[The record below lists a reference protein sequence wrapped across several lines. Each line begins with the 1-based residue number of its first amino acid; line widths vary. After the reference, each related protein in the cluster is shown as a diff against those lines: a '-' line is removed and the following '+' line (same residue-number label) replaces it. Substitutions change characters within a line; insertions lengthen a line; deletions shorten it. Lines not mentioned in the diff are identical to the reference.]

1 MLHSSSLMSSSA
13 ASFAFSS
20 RAASS
25 SASSAARRASSSPA
39 ELFCTFASASRVATR
54 LRSARHCSSTLVA
67 SSSAFSRAFSE
78 AAAASAAAASFF
90 DSASILR
97 SRCTVRRSNSL
108 VFSREAS
115 ASASSCAFFARRD
128 SSSGEI
134 AAFFLDSERT
144 RCSSASRASRPSFR
158 SSFAASKF
166 PRSSSSAL
174 RVASSSSSENA
185 TDSRATRADS
195 RAACSS
201 PSISLYPRMSIASR
215 LSPRR
220 ASISH
225 WFHRLESE
233 SDSPEGLRGVVENG
247 DLGVFLSTPALV
259 VRGANAL
266 EPCDAPDAPNGF
278 L

>member
-1 MLHSSSLMSSSA
+1 MR
-13 ASFAFSS
+13 S
-20 RAASS
+20 RA
-25 SASSAARRASSSPA
+25 
-39 ELFCTFASASRVATR
+39 VA
-54 LRSARHCSSTLVA
+54 
-67 SSSAFSRAFSE
+67 
-78 AAAASAAAASFF
+78 
-90 DSASILR
+90 
-97 SRCTVRRSNSL
+97 RRSNSF
-108 VFSREAS
+108 VFSRERS
-115 ASASSCAFFARRD
+115 ASACSSAHFTRAD
-128 SSSGEI
+128 SSSGTI
-134 AAFFLDSERT
+134 APFFFASERT
-144 RCSSASRASRPSFR
+144 FCSSASRASRPSFR

-166 PRSSSSAL
+166 PRNSSSAP

-185 TDSRATRADS
+185 TDSRATRADA
-195 RAACSS
+195 RAASSS

-247 DLGVFLSTPALV
+247 DFGVATCAPRAALV

-278 L
+278 LCATFL